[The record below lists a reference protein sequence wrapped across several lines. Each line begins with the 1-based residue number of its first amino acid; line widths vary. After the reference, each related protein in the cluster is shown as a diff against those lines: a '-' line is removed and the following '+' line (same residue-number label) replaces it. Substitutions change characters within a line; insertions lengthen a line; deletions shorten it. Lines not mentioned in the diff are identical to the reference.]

1 MEMPSN
7 RSAQKESNTCPSSNI
22 SKEKAIKRTE
32 QKNLKDVSYN
42 PSSWIVDL
50 NGFSRTELLLDS
62 YLENVPVLKAIGL
75 QCISINQNGRVEKV

>member
-7 RSAQKESNTCPSSNI
+7 SSAQKEPNTCSSSNI
-22 SKEKAIKRTE
+22 SKEKAIERTE

-62 YLENVPVLKAIGL
+62 YVENVPVLKAIGL